1 MRKFLIFLI
10 FICLSYPQTNITTP
24 MGSTG
29 FGVWTTLEQNFR
41 GDDLSLSLICDLH
54 LMFGLEL
61 SVGKSVASKD
71 NYSYNQIGIAY
82 DLKLYDWGSK
92 IYGKRFAIDE
102 SAVSGD
108 GYDFMDSYNIEELG
122 LEFYRRGRKLN
133 SFVKLSNIN
142 DKSLP
147 VEYYDTFVT
156 VGGVG
161 RMTRFITM
169 GFGIRVPIEN
179 LFHMRYSSIEI
190 TMGTSF

>member
-1 MRKFLIFLI
+1 MKITFGYKMGAGRTRL
-10 FICLSYPQTNITTP
+10 CHASYRN
-24 MGSTG
+24 MM
-29 FGVWTTLEQNFR
+29 VATLQ
-41 GDDLSLSLICDLH
+41 
-54 LMFGLEL
+54 
-61 SVGKSVASKD
+61 
-71 NYSYNQIGIAY
+71 
-82 DLKLYDWGSK
+82 
-92 IYGKRFAIDE
+92 
-102 SAVSGD
+102 
-108 GYDFMDSYNIEELG
+108 
-122 LEFYRRGRKLN
+122 EFYEQLDIL
-133 SFVKLSNIN
+133 VSNIN

>member
-1 MRKFLIFLI
+1 
-10 FICLSYPQTNITTP
+10 
-24 MGSTG
+24 
-29 FGVWTTLEQNFR
+29 
-41 GDDLSLSLICDLH
+41 
-54 LMFGLEL
+54 
-61 SVGKSVASKD
+61 
-71 NYSYNQIGIAY
+71 
-82 DLKLYDWGSK
+82 
-92 IYGKRFAIDE
+92 
-102 SAVSGD
+102 
-108 GYDFMDSYNIEELG
+108 YNIEELG